1 MSCAEPAVDSEG
13 VNQMAEKH
21 VADEGLEQ
29 LDQLEAK
36 IERAVEFLESV
47 RTEKKQL
54 QEENLHLRRKLAEQD
69 RNQRILQER
78 LNQLEKERDTVKLR
92 VQRVLEQVDTLAQAA
107 ADAS

>member
-1 MSCAEPAVDSEG
+1 
-13 VNQMAEKH
+13 MAEKT

-29 LDQLEAK
+29 LEQLESK

-47 RTEKKQL
+47 RSEKKQL
-54 QEENLHLRRKLAEQD
+54 QEENLQLRRKLAEQD

-78 LNQLEKERDTVKLR
+78 LNQLEKERDNVKLR

-107 ADAS
+107 ADAG